1 MTSIEENYQ
10 NILSWEAVAQGN
22 IEAER
27 EEWRRREWEQKNK
40 NKILNNIHNCS
51 TSTST
56 CSLDWISLA
65 LELYKYKQQHG
76 HQANMLCLYQRWL
89 LFFIR
94 LKKCFGLFFKLFL
107 RSVIYTQ
114 RKWLKIKSQAL
125 ELILG
130 LPIVTSV
137 LVFKTADKMQN
148 SILIAWRKQTTVNSN
163 RIKSNELN

>member
-10 NILSWEAVAQGN
+10 NILSWEAVAQGY
-22 IEAER
+22 IETER
-27 EEWRRREWEQKNK
+27 EKWRRREWEQKNK

-76 HQANMLCLYQRWL
+76 HQANMLCLSQRWL
-89 LFFIR
+89 FLFRF
-94 LKKCFGLFFKLFL
+94 KKCFGIFFELFL

-148 SILIAWRKQTTVNSN
+148 SILIAWRKQTIANSN